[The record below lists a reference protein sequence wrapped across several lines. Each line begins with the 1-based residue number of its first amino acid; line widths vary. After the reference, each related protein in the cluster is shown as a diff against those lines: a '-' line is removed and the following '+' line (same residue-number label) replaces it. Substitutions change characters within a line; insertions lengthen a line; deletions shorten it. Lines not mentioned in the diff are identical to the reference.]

1 MNEMMELKCEK
12 CQKSLCLG
20 RDTTGDITPFTVV
33 CICSHKTKFEFLGYP
48 RLCANDE
55 FYFNFTD
62 EDEITCQKR

>member
-12 CQKSLCLG
+12 CHLSMCLG
-20 RDTTGDITPFTVV
+20 RDTTGDITSFTVV

-55 FYFNFTD
+55 YYFNFTD